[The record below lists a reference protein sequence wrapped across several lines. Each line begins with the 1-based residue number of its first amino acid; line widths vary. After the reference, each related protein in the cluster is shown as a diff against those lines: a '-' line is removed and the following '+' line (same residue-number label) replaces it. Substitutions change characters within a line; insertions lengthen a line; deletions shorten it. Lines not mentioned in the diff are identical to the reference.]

1 MFIQKWHHFNVS
13 IFRELRSIRLK
24 RHLECLHSLCHR
36 IVMVQKYHLEISW
49 THLLHHNTTTLYHHN
64 KIYIYNSF
72 HAQCTPATHG
82 NSMLHLRAHGT
93 GPWRALQYWIELHKK
108 TLLYTAFDLPF
119 RVQACTHFI
128 QSGAELQCML
138 QSTVLH
144 RCTSYITWLKSAAQ
158 IHSASVLALELL
170 PFWRAFHCTTLTA
183 QIHSWSAA
191 PVHCSVALRGPSLP
205 RSRAP
210 KHSSSSH

>member
-72 HAQCTPATHG
+72 HAKCTPATHG
-82 NSMLHLRAHGT
+82 ST
-93 GPWRALQYWIELHKK
+93 WGPTAQGPGELCSIELSCIKKHYFTLLLNCPSGSKLALIPFNLVLNCNACFRALYCTDALATSLGWKALHKF
-108 TLLYTAFDLPF
+108 TLHQFWRLNLF
-119 RVQACTHFI
+119 H
-128 QSGAELQCML
+128 SEEH
-138 QSTVLH
+138 STVL
-144 RCTSYITWLKSAAQ
+144 
-158 IHSASVLALELL
+158 
-170 PFWRAFHCTTLTA
+170 P
-183 QIHSWSAA
+183 
-191 PVHCSVALRGPSLP
+191 
-205 RSRAP
+205 
-210 KHSSSSH
+210 

>member
-24 RHLECLHSLCHR
+24 RHLECLHSLCQR
-36 IVMVQKYHLEISW
+36 IVMVQKYHPEISW

-72 HAQCTPATHG
+72 HAKCTPATHG

-108 TLLYTAFDLPF
+108 N
-119 RVQACTHFI
+119 
-128 QSGAELQCML
+128 
-138 QSTVLH
+138 
-144 RCTSYITWLKSAAQ
+144 
-158 IHSASVLALELL
+158 
-170 PFWRAFHCTTLTA
+170 TTLHCFWTA
-183 QIHSWSAA
+183 LQ
-191 PVHCSVALRGPSLP
+191 GPSL
-205 RSRAP
+205 
-210 KHSSSSH
+210 HSFHSIWCWIAMHASEHCTAQMH